1 MMKKLGSM
9 VDEIRQEKYGNFKL
23 FGLGAFF
30 AISLILFYSFIYN
43 DIIETMR
50 MGMDV
55 WYSLFDGE
63 LNYFYARRTEVNAI
77 AYPKTVQGV
86 YDFPIYI
93 VFAVWNLPLWI
104 AENFFAIDVFRSP
117 LCLMWGK
124 TLILVAS
131 VLITKAIY
139 CLAKTLGIGKKNAIF
154 VCVLFVTS
162 NFFMTSIIMMCAY
175 DILSLYF
182 VIIGIN
188 YYLNE
193 DMKRFTLC
201 FMCAIPLKFFALLIY
216 IPLVILKEK
225 RVPQIVGY
233 VLTSVLPILVCRLFI
248 PCRAVF
254 EDPASAA
261 ISIMNVAKS
270 TELSNLAWIYT
281 VLYPWETSMGS
292 IYLSL
297 AIFGILYLFCY
308 FYKPETDEE
317 IKKWSIYICFL
328 VFANLFITCM
338 THPYWIMILLPFVVL
353 IMGMNRQYIYA
364 NVILETVMTWGL
376 ILAQIFRFPWCF
388 GSALVSGMFWPSI
401 FGKQEVFEGYTIMTI
416 LQELGLEGAA
426 KYGIGVG
433 CTIFFGCTLV
443 FAVLNFPGWKKEL
456 SIVKDMSI
464 DWLIVVRVL
473 AGFVMALLPIGL
485 YVVSLVV

>member
-1 MMKKLGSM
+1 MEAIYNMFN
-9 VDEIRQEKYGNFKL
+9 EIKHEKYGKYKL
-23 FGLGAFF
+23 VGIFGFLFL
-30 AISLILFYSFIYN
+30 SLVFFYSFIYN

-50 MGMDV
+50 MGIDV

-93 VFAVWNLPLWI
+93 VFALWNFPLWI
-104 AENFFAIDVFRSP
+104 AENFFSVDVFRSP

-131 VLITKAIY
+131 ILITKAIY
-139 CLAKTLGIGKKNAIF
+139 DLAKTLGMDKKTRMF
-154 VCVLFVTS
+154 VCALFVTS
-162 NFFMTSIIMMCAY
+162 NFFMISIIMMCAY

-182 VIIGIN
+182 VIVGIN
-188 YYLNE
+188 YYLKG

-225 RVPQIVGY
+225 RIPQIIGY
-233 VLTSVLPILVCRLFI
+233 VFASILPILLCRLFI

-254 EDPASAA
+254 EDPSSASL
-261 ISIMNVAKS
+261 SILNVAKS

-281 VLYPWETSMGS
+281 ILYDWETSLGS

-297 AIFGILYLFCY
+297 AMFGILYLFCY

-328 VFANLFITCM
+328 TFANLFITCM
-338 THPYWIMILLPFVVL
+338 THPYWIMILLPFIVL
-353 IMGMNRQYIYA
+353 IMGMNRKYIYA
-364 NVILETVMTWGL
+364 NMVLETVMTLGL
-376 ILAQIFRFPWCF
+376 ILAQIFKFPWCF
-388 GSALVSGMFWPSI
+388 GSALVAGMFWPSI
-401 FGKQEVFEGYTIMTI
+401 LGKKVTFEDYTVMNI
-416 LQELGLEGAA
+416 LQELGLEGAS
-426 KYGIGVG
+426 KYGIGMG
-433 CTIFFGCTLV
+433 CTIFFGCILV

-456 SIVKDMSI
+456 PIVKDMSI
-464 DWLIVVRVL
+464 TWIVVARVL
-473 AGFVMALLPIGL
+473 AGFVIALFPIGM
-485 YVVSLVV
+485 YMVSLSV

>member
-1 MMKKLGSM
+1 MEAIYDMFN
-9 VDEIRQEKYGNFKL
+9 EIKHEKYGKYKL
-23 FGLGAFF
+23 VGIFGFLFL
-30 AISLILFYSFIYN
+30 SLVFFYSFIYN

-50 MGMDV
+50 MGIDV

-93 VFAVWNLPLWI
+93 VFALWNFPLWI
-104 AENFFAIDVFRSP
+104 AENFFSVDVFRSP

-131 VLITKAIY
+131 ILITKAIY
-139 CLAKTLGIGKKNAIF
+139 DLAKTLGMDKKTGMF
-154 VCVLFVTS
+154 VCALFVTS
-162 NFFMTSIIMMCAY
+162 NFFMISIIMMCAY

-182 VIIGIN
+182 VIVGIN
-188 YYLNE
+188 YYLKG

-225 RVPQIVGY
+225 RIPQIIGY
-233 VLTSVLPILVCRLFI
+233 VFASVLPILLCRLFI

-254 EDPASAA
+254 EDPSSASL
-261 ISIMNVAKS
+261 SILNVAKS

-281 VLYPWETSMGS
+281 VLYEWETSLGS

-308 FYKPETDEE
+308 FYKPETEE
-317 IKKWSIYICFL
+317 QMKKWSIYICFL
-328 VFANLFITCM
+328 TFANLFVTCM
-338 THPYWIMILLPFVVL
+338 THPYWIMILLPFIVL
-353 IMGMNRQYIYA
+353 IMGMNKKYIYA
-364 NVILETVMTWGL
+364 NMVLETVMTLGL
-376 ILAQIFRFPWCF
+376 ILAQIFKFPWCF
-388 GSALVSGMFWPSI
+388 GSALVAGMFWPSI
-401 FGKQEVFEGYTIMTI
+401 LGKQVEFEGYTVINI
-416 LQELGLEGAA
+416 LQELGLDGAS
-426 KYGIGVG
+426 KYGIGMG
-433 CTIFFGCTLV
+433 CTIFCGCILV
-443 FAVLNFPGWKKEL
+443 FAVLNFPGWKKKL
-456 SIVKDMSI
+456 PIVKDMSI
-464 DWLIVVRVL
+464 TWIVVVRVL
-473 AGFVMALLPIGL
+473 AGFVIALLPIGM
-485 YVVSLVV
+485 YMVSLSV

>member
-1 MMKKLGSM
+1 MKAINDM
-9 VDEIRQEKYGNFKL
+9 FNEIKHEKYGKYKL
-23 FGLGAFF
+23 AGIFGFLFL
-30 AISLILFYSFIYN
+30 SLVFFYSFIYN

-93 VFAVWNLPLWI
+93 VFALWNFPLWI
-104 AENFFAIDVFRSP
+104 AENFFAVDVFRSP
-117 LCLMWGK
+117 ICLMWGK

-131 VLITKAIY
+131 ILITKAIY
-139 CLAKTLGIGKKNAIF
+139 DLGKTLGIDKKTGMF
-154 VCVLFVTS
+154 VCALFVTS
-162 NFFMTSIIMMCAY
+162 NFFMISIIMMCAY

-182 VIIGIN
+182 VIVGIN
-188 YYLNE
+188 YYLKD
-193 DMKRFTLC
+193 DMKRFTVC

-225 RVPQIVGY
+225 RIPQIIGY
-233 VLTSVLPILVCRLFI
+233 VLLSVLPILLCRLFI

-254 EDPASAA
+254 EDPSSASL
-261 ISIMNVAKS
+261 SILNVAKS

-281 VLYPWETSMGS
+281 VLYDWETSLGS

-297 AIFGILYLFCY
+297 AVFGILYLFCY
-308 FYKPETDEE
+308 FYKPETEE
-317 IKKWSIYICFL
+317 QIKKWSIYICFL
-328 VFANLFITCM
+328 TFANLFITCM

-353 IMGMNRQYIYA
+353 IMGMNKKYLYA
-364 NVILETVMTWGL
+364 NIILETVMTLGM
-376 ILAQIFRFPWCF
+376 ILAQIFKFPWCF
-388 GSALVSGMFWPSI
+388 GSALVAGMFWPSI
-401 FGKQEVFEGYTIMTI
+401 LGKQAEFEGYTVTNI

-426 KYGIGVG
+426 KYGIGMG
-433 CTIFFGCTLV
+433 CTIFFGCILV

-464 DWLIVVRVL
+464 TWIVAVRAL
-473 AGFVMALLPIGL
+473 AGFVIALIPMGL
-485 YVVSLVV
+485 YVVSLVR